1 MSEVPDICMYT
12 KDHEWVKLEDD
23 GSVTIG
29 ITDHAQE
36 ALGEL
41 VFVEV
46 PELTSS
52 FSVGDV
58 CAVVESVKAASDII
72 TPVSGEVVE
81 INEDLEAAPNTV
93 NTDPTG
99 DGWMFKVKL
108 SDPEEIDGLM
118 NTEEYKTHCESL
130 DG

>member
-1 MSEVPDICMYT
+1 MKYSEE
-12 KDHEWVKLEDD
+12 HEWVIVEGDIAT
-23 GSVTIG
+23 VG
-29 ITDHAQE
+29 ITDYAQK
-36 ALGEL
+36 ALGDI
-41 VFVEV
+41 VFVEA
-46 PELTSS
+46 PD
-52 FSVGDV
+52 VGSEINQGDETG
-58 CAVVESVKAASDII
+58 VVESVKAASDII

-118 NTEEYKTHCESL
+118 NAAEYKTHCESL

>member
-1 MSEVPDICMYT
+1 MSMKYSEE
-12 KDHEWVKLEDD
+12 HEWVIVEGDIAT
-23 GSVTIG
+23 VG
-29 ITDHAQE
+29 ITDYAQK
-36 ALGEL
+36 ALGDI
-41 VFVEV
+41 VFVEA
-46 PELTSS
+46 PD
-52 FSVGDV
+52 VGSEINQGDETG
-58 CAVVESVKAASDII
+58 VVESVKAASDII

-81 INEDLEAAPNTV
+81 INENLEAAPNTV

-118 NTEEYKTHCESL
+118 NAAEYKTHCESL

>member
-1 MSEVPDICMYT
+1 MSMKYSEE
-12 KDHEWVKLEDD
+12 HEWVIVEGDIAT
-23 GSVTIG
+23 VG
-29 ITDHAQE
+29 ITDYAQK
-36 ALGEL
+36 ALGDI
-41 VFVEV
+41 VFVEA
-46 PELTSS
+46 PD
-52 FSVGDV
+52 VGSEINQGDETG
-58 CAVVESVKAASDII
+58 VVESVKAASDII

-118 NTEEYKTHCESL
+118 NAVEYKTHCESL

>member
-1 MSEVPDICMYT
+1 MSMKFSEE
-12 KDHEWVKLEDD
+12 HEWVIVEGDIAT
-23 GSVTIG
+23 VG
-29 ITDHAQE
+29 ITDYAQK
-36 ALGEL
+36 ALGDI
-41 VFVEV
+41 VFVEA
-46 PELTSS
+46 PD
-52 FSVGDV
+52 VGSEINQGDETG
-58 CAVVESVKAASDII
+58 VVESVKAASDII

-118 NTEEYKTHCESL
+118 NAAEYKTHCESL

>member
-1 MSEVPDICMYT
+1 MSMKFSEE
-12 KDHEWVKLEDD
+12 HEWVIVEGDIAT
-23 GSVTIG
+23 VG
-29 ITDHAQE
+29 ITDYAQK
-36 ALGEL
+36 ALGDI
-41 VFVEV
+41 VFVEA
-46 PELTSS
+46 PD
-52 FSVGDV
+52 VGSEINQGDETG
-58 CAVVESVKAASDII
+58 VVESVKAASDII

-81 INEDLEAAPNTV
+81 INEDLDAAPNTV

-118 NTEEYKTHCESL
+118 NAAEYKTHCESL

>member
-1 MSEVPDICMYT
+1 MSIKYSEE
-12 KDHEWVKLEDD
+12 HEWVTVEGDIAT
-23 GSVTIG
+23 VG
-29 ITDHAQE
+29 ITDFAQK
-36 ALGEL
+36 ALGDI
-41 VFVEV
+41 VFVEA
-46 PELTSS
+46 PD
-52 FSVGDV
+52 VGNEINQGDETG
-58 CAVVESVKAASDII
+58 VVESVKAASDII

-108 SDPEEIDGLM
+108 SDPEEIEGLM
-118 NTEEYKTHCESL
+118 NAAEYKTHCESL

>member
-1 MSEVPDICMYT
+1 MSMKYSEE
-12 KDHEWVKLEDD
+12 HEWVIVEGDIAT
-23 GSVTIG
+23 VG
-29 ITDHAQE
+29 ITDYAQK
-36 ALGEL
+36 ALGDI
-41 VFVEV
+41 VFVEA
-46 PELTSS
+46 PD
-52 FSVGDV
+52 VGSEINQGDETG
-58 CAVVESVKAASDII
+58 VVESVKAASDII

-99 DGWMFKVKL
+99 NGWMFKVKL

-118 NTEEYKTHCESL
+118 NAAEYKTHCESL

>member
-1 MSEVPDICMYT
+1 MSMKYSEE
-12 KDHEWVKLEDD
+12 HEWVILEGDIAT
-23 GSVTIG
+23 VG
-29 ITDHAQE
+29 ITDYAQK
-36 ALGEL
+36 ALGDI
-41 VFVEV
+41 VFVEA
-46 PELTSS
+46 PD
-52 FSVGDV
+52 VGSEINQGDETG
-58 CAVVESVKAASDII
+58 VVESVKAASDII

-118 NTEEYKTHCESL
+118 NAAEYKTHCESL

>member
-1 MSEVPDICMYT
+1 MSMKYSEE
-12 KDHEWVKLEDD
+12 HEWVTVEGDIAT
-23 GSVTIG
+23 VG
-29 ITDHAQE
+29 ITDFAQK
-36 ALGEL
+36 ALGDI
-41 VFVEV
+41 VFVEA
-46 PELTSS
+46 PD
-52 FSVGDV
+52 VGSEINQGDETG
-58 CAVVESVKAASDII
+58 VVESVKAASDII

-108 SDPEEIDGLM
+108 SDPEEIEKLM
-118 NTEEYKTHCESL
+118 NAAEYKTHCESL

>member
-1 MSEVPDICMYT
+1 MSMKYSEA
-12 KDHEWVKLEDD
+12 HEWVTVEGDIAT
-23 GSVTIG
+23 VG
-29 ITDHAQE
+29 ITDFAQK
-36 ALGEL
+36 ALGDI
-41 VFVEV
+41 VFVEA
-46 PELTSS
+46 PD
-52 FSVGDV
+52 VGSEINQGDETG
-58 CAVVESVKAASDII
+58 VVESVKAASDII

-108 SDPEEIDGLM
+108 SDPEEIEGLM
-118 NTEEYKTHCESL
+118 NAAEYKTHCESL

>member
-1 MSEVPDICMYT
+1 MSMKYSEE
-12 KDHEWVKLEDD
+12 HEWVIVEGDIAT
-23 GSVTIG
+23 VG
-29 ITDHAQE
+29 ITDYAQK
-36 ALGEL
+36 ALGDI
-41 VFVEV
+41 VFVEA
-46 PELTSS
+46 PD
-52 FSVGDV
+52 VGSEINQGDETG
-58 CAVVESVKAASDII
+58 VVESVKAASDII

-118 NTEEYKTHCESL
+118 NAAEYKTHCERL